1 MSARHDVCRRLRRL
15 DRGVRHPNPECN
27 KPRPFTHETALYP
40 LKTCTVALRMLKR
53 VVLRHACDF
62 VRPL

>member
-40 LKTCTVALRMLKR
+40 LKTCTENVKAGRAR
-53 VVLRHACDF
+53 ASESVP
-62 VRPL
+62 PL